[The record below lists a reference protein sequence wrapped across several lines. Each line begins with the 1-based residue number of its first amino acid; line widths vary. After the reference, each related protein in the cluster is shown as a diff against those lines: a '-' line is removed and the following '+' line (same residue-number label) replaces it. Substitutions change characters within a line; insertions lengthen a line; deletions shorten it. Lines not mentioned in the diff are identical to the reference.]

1 MNNDRTGGEMKNA
14 DHIVF
19 DIDLAQEIQQLLL
32 PKNSPTCDWCC
43 LGVKN
48 RMAIGLGGDYFDFL
62 TAPSGCQVIFL
73 GDVTGHGLTASVVM
87 SLIYGYLHHATVR
100 QCTPLETVAM
110 VNSFLRSFA
119 TRSDRFDYLFSSSLF
134 FSVIDPDTLTMRYV
148 NAGHVAPMVRR
159 GGEIFHLVPTGV
171 PLGFFDDPEM
181 AMCTFQ
187 FNKGDRLLL
196 TTDGITDASND
207 LGEFFGNGRLEE
219 TLRSFQGDHLE
230 FLDEIY
236 RAIADFG
243 AAEIL
248 KDDCT
253 AIVADFHGPVFR

>member
-1 MNNDRTGGEMKNA
+1 MKNA
-14 DHIVF
+14 DSFVL
-19 DIDLAQEIQQLLL
+19 DIDLAGEVQQLLL
-32 PKNSPTCDWCC
+32 PKNSPVCDWCC

-87 SLIYGYLHHATVR
+87 SLIYGYLHHATMR
-100 QCTPLETVAM
+100 QCSPLETVTL

-134 FSVIDPDTLTMRYV
+134 FSVIDPTTLTMRYV
-148 NAGHVAPMVRR
+148 NAGHVAPLARR
-159 GGEIFHLVPTGV
+159 GNDIFRLAPTGV
-171 PLGFFDDPEM
+171 PLGFFDEPEM
-181 AMCTFQ
+181 TMGSFQ
-187 FNKGDRLLL
+187 FVKGDRLLL
-196 TTDGITDASND
+196 TTDGITEADNAA
-207 LGEFFGNGRLEE
+207 GEFFGGQRLEQVLM
-219 TLRSFQGDHLE
+219 TFPGDHLE

-236 RAIADFG
+236 RAIAEFG
-243 AAEIL
+243 AAEQP

-253 AIVADFHGPVFR
+253 AIVADFHGPLRG